1 MIYVLFCSISHA
13 YYSRIINHPFSI
25 DFAGNIF
32 TIFTRNIITNS
43 IIMVKQNLLFIFFII
58 IFINLFTQ
66 NTSKVYF
73 TKDISPEGVMKVYN
87 MIKDDMHGKVG
98 IKVHFGE
105 EGNDNYLKPDLM
117 KKLVKKTKA
126 TFVETNVLYVSK
138 RRYTESHI
146 QLAKEHGFTY
156 APIDIMDSDTDKVYK
171 VDMKHYKEVK
181 VGSHVDNYDSFIIFS
196 HFKGHG
202 LSGFGGAIKNVSMGF
217 ASVAGKMA
225 LHASTI
231 PVTHPN
237 KCRNCNA
244 CIKECPVGAI
254 TLNPLKIDS
263 TKCIG
268 CGKCIGECGFRAF
281 DVPWKST
288 EQSEFLERLVEY
300 AKVISDSTYMVYIN
314 VLANISTGC
323 DCARSQ
329 QVPFM
334 EDIGIMAST
343 DIVAIEKASH
353 DLIDKTHN
361 CDDTFRK
368 VNSVSGKDQ
377 IEYAFKLGMGNKEYE
392 LIDLDK

>member
-1 MIYVLFCSISHA
+1 MKRHIISLVFILA
-13 YYSRIINHPFSI
+13 VVIQFS
-25 DFAGNIF
+25 A
-32 TIFTRNIITNS
+32 
-43 IIMVKQNLLFIFFII
+43 
-58 IFINLFTQ
+58 Q

-73 TKDISPEGVMKVYN
+73 TKDISPEGVMKVYE
-87 MIKDDMHGKVG
+87 MIKSEVDGKVG

-105 EGNDNYLKPDLM
+105 EGNDNYLKPELM

-126 TFVETNVLYVSK
+126 TFVETNVLYVGK
-138 RRYTESHI
+138 RRYTDSHI
-146 QLAKEHGFTY
+146 QLARDHGFDY
-156 APIDIMDSDTDKVYK
+156 APIDIMNSDTDKVYH

-181 VGSHVDNYDSFIIFS
+181 VGSHIDNYDTFIIFS

-217 ASVAGKMA
+217 ASIAGKMA
-225 LHASTI
+225 VHASTI
-231 PVTHPN
+231 PITHPD
-237 KCRNCNA
+237 KCKNCNA
-244 CIKECPVGAI
+244 CVRECPAGAI
-254 TLNPLKIDS
+254 TLNPLKID
-263 TKCIG
+263 TAKCIG
-268 CGKCIGECGFRAF
+268 CGKCIGECAFRAF

-288 EQSEFLERLVEY
+288 EPSEFLERLVEY
-300 AKVISDSTYMVYIN
+300 AKVITDSTHMVYIN

-334 EDIGIMAST
+334 EDIGILAST

-353 DLIDKTHN
+353 DLVDKTHQ

-368 VNSVSGKDQ
+368 VNSVSGKNQ